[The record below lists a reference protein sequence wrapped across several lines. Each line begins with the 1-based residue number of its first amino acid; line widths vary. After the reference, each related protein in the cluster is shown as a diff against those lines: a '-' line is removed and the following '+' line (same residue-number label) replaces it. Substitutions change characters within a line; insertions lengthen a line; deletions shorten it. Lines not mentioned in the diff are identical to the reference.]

1 MKNKFK
7 ITEGESQRILGLHK
21 QAILKENKIILSE
34 YYKLNLIAASGWNS
48 GEAPNV
54 LNLKTFKVTQ
64 KNGDILIVKAVDSQG
79 SQFDN
84 IQINCKTKDI
94 LTIKKDGDG
103 TVGAQINGSTYKPGS
118 DLASVINTAC
128 KPADVPVKVVDEPV
142 DEPVKVVDK
151 PVDEPKK
158 EVNCK
163 NKNPFNAL
171 TDGGLNWKKE
181 RQKWVDAN
189 CKGTTPCILG
199 NSKTNSNLRN
209 AFCDKTW
216 PTDQNNSNISTFDF
230 DAVMK
235 AIDDTGKCSNII
247 SDVNKVYKQ
256 TKQENF
262 LILSDNST
270 PEKSDLITPE
280 GSKWKTN
287 AYLTGDAKAYIII
300 GSDDDSLIQSDG
312 LIFTCKPALIK
323 NVSYSFYYGK
333 TKKMYSNEELGT
345 ILKNQFCDGKINQ
358 DQNVKDEPV
367 GDKVKSGL
375 NNVVTPVN
383 TTISKDKYYEYI
395 SN

>member
-54 LNLKTFKVTQ
+54 LNLKTFKVTK
-64 KNGDILIVKAVDSQG
+64 KNGDILTVKAVDSQG

-158 EVNCK
+158 DVNCK

-247 SDVNKVYKQ
+247 SDVSEVYKQ
-256 TKQENF
+256 TKQEKF
-262 LILSDNST
+262 LLQSENGISVDSNVST
-270 PEKSDLITPE
+270 PEGTEWYSVFTEKDADDRKNGAYTKVGTNIISFLCAANDLV
-280 GSKWKTN
+280 
-287 AYLTGDAKAYIII
+287 
-300 GSDDDSLIQSDG
+300 
-312 LIFTCKPALIK
+312 K
-323 NVSYSFYYGK
+323 NVAYNFYDNEKK
-333 TKKMYSNEELGT
+333 TKLSNEELGS
-345 ILKNQFCDGKINQ
+345 ILKNQFCNGKIKQ

-375 NNVVTPVN
+375 NNVVTPIN

>member
-34 YYKLNLIAASGWNS
+34 YYKLNLIAASGWNYE
-48 GEAPNV
+48 EAPNV

-333 TKKMYSNEELGT
+333 TKKLYSNEELGS

-375 NNVVTPVN
+375 NNVVTPIN
-383 TTISKDKYYEYI
+383 TTISKDKYYEYT